1 MPDLDES
8 KTYPVANI
16 AFHKSRIGAAHA
28 ADELE
33 SEIIPGP
40 ITGNQLFHVVN
51 ALNAKVELA
60 HLMNLVSV
68 PSAASGIFTA
78 SGIST
83 GSGISATIGIFT
95 AGGIIHDVSPSNI
108 TTYRTSDLGWAE
120 DIVHL
125 IDEFKGLQEDWNRRS
140 GKPVSQDSTENAKSI
155 VRHAAQIRA
164 PKPFVYPSPEG
175 GIVCEFNSE
184 NRRLTLI
191 IEDHHAFSFL
201 IVDDHTLRT
210 EANVQGRGMG
220 LFLDTLRSNLNYLI
234 TDDGALGS

>member
-1 MPDLDES
+1 MPDLDKYE
-8 KTYPVANI
+8 TDPVANI
-16 AFHKSRIGAAHA
+16 AFHKSRIGATHA

-40 ITGNQLFHVVN
+40 ITGNQFFRVVN
-51 ALNAKVELA
+51 VLNARVELA
-60 HLMNLVSV
+60 HWKYLVSV
-68 PSAASGIFTA
+68 PSAASGIVPSAA
-78 SGIST
+78 SGIVPSAA
-83 GSGISATIGIFT
+83 SGIFQ
-95 AGGIIHDVSPSNI
+95 DVRLRNI
-108 TTYRTSDLGWAE
+108 TTHRTSDLGWAE

-155 VRHAAQIRA
+155 VRHAAQISA

-175 GIVCEFNSE
+175 GVVCEFNAE

-201 IVDDHTLRT
+201 IVDEHTLRT
-210 EANVQGRGMG
+210 EADLQGRGMD
-220 LFLDTLRSNLNYLI
+220 LFLDILRSNLNNLI